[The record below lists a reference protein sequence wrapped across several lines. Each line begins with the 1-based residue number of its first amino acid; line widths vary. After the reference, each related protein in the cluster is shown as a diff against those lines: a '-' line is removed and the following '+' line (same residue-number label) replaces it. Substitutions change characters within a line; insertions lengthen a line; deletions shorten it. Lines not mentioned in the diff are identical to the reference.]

1 MMAHVVTTRLY
12 SVILER
18 RKKIRENWK

>member
-1 MMAHVVTTRLY
+1 MAHVVTTRLY